1 MKTFLNKDSNSFR
14 DKFWC
19 FKIKTTFN
27 NISDTPWWLVLL
39 KKVTRVPTM
48 NLTQVSDKMMYTD
61 LIITVFVLILSDIH
75 VNHKLFPPQI
85 C

>member
-1 MKTFLNKDSNSFR
+1 
-14 DKFWC
+14 
-19 FKIKTTFN
+19 
-27 NISDTPWWLVLL
+27 
-39 KKVTRVPTM
+39 M

-75 VNHKLFPPQI
+75 VHVNHKLFPPQI